1 MITVDFSLT
10 AYRVTG
16 LDAGTCAHR
25 VDSVRVEL
33 IRVPGVGG
41 VDLDPAPGK
50 VSVLSDGDVDEAA
63 VRAAIEAAGCDIAA
77 C

>member
-16 LDAGTCAHR
+16 LDAGTCAHC

-33 IRVPGVGG
+33 IRVPGVVG
-41 VDLDPAPGK
+41 VDLDPAAGK
-50 VSVLSDGDVDEAA
+50 VSVLSDGDVDAAA
-63 VRAAIEAAGCDIAA
+63 VREAIEAAGCDIAA